1 LKTAIERHRLKS
13 EEAPV
18 SRQILVIDDEE
29 RLARS
34 LTELLREEGYEVDAA
49 VGGEEGLRLLREKSY
64 HLIITDLRMPGVDG
78 LEVMDFVSH
87 HLPGAAIIVITGH
100 ATTHS
105 AIEAIH
111 NRVADYI
118 TKPFELDMLIASI
131 EKVFAQAEAEQMRQD
146 MVRMITHDIK
156 VPLNSILGFASF
168 IVDRKTGAASPQAKD
183 YCDKII
189 RNCQRIVG
197 LLDNYLAQARA
208 ESGKLEILPQPIN
221 LTTVVEDALRVVH
234 ADFERR
240 GIHVDSRIEDLGT
253 PVMGDEHLLFR
264 AVCNLMNNAAKYSDE
279 GGQTR
284 FSLTRKGSDA
294 VFVIENT
301 GPGIPPNEVPYI
313 FQRYRRSTTSRGIEG
328 SGLGLFVVD
337 QVARAHNGSVTCE
350 CTPEAWTRFTL
361 RIPIGDT
368 KGITD
373 GFGI

>member
-1 LKTAIERHRLKS
+1 M
-13 EEAPV
+13 

-49 VGGEEGLRLLREKSY
+49 VGGEEGLRLLRQKSY
-64 HLIITDLRMPGVDG
+64 HLVITDLRMPGVDG

-87 HLPGAAIIVITGH
+87 HLPGAAVIVITGH

-131 EKVFAQAEAEQMRQD
+131 EKVFAQAEVEQLRQD

-168 IVDRKTGAASPQAKD
+168 IVDRKTGEVSGQAKD

-208 ESGKLEILPQPIN
+208 ESGKLEIMEQPLQIA
-221 LTTVVEDALRVVH
+221 TVIEEALRVVGPE
-234 ADFERR
+234 FERR
-240 GIHVDSRIEDLGT
+240 HIAVECNVQPLGR
-253 PVMGDEHLLFR
+253 MIAGDEHLLFR
-264 AVCNLMNNAAKYSDE
+264 AISNLLSNAAKYSNE
-279 GGQTR
+279 QGEVRIKLAEEATMA
-284 FSLTRKGSDA
+284 A
-294 VFVIENT
+294 VIIENT
-301 GPGIPPNEVPYI
+301 GPGIPPAEVPLV
-313 FQRYRRSTTSRGIEG
+313 FQRYRRSSSSRGIEG

-337 QVARAHNGSVTCE
+337 QVARAHGGAATCE
-350 CTPEAWTRFTL
+350 CTDDGWTRFTL
-361 RIPIGDT
+361 RLPLT
-368 KGITD
+368 ELP
-373 GFGI
+373 

>member
-1 LKTAIERHRLKS
+1 
-13 EEAPV
+13 
-18 SRQILVIDDEE
+18 
-29 RLARS
+29 
-34 LTELLREEGYEVDAA
+34 
-49 VGGEEGLRLLREKSY
+49 
-64 HLIITDLRMPGVDG
+64 MPGVDG
-78 LEVMDFVSH
+78 LQVMDFVSH

-168 IVDRKTGAASPQAKD
+168 VVDRKTGAVSPQAKD

-221 LTTVVEDALRVVH
+221 LTNVVDDALRIVH
-234 ADFERR
+234 PDFERR
-240 GIHVDSRIEDLGT
+240 GIKVECEISDLGT

-264 AVCNLMNNAAKYSDE
+264 AICNLMNNAAKYSDE
-279 GGQTR
+279 GGKAHLILAR
-284 FSLTRKGSDA
+284 EGSDA
-294 VFVIENT
+294 VFVIDNT
-301 GPGIPPNEVPYI
+301 GPGIPPVEVPYI
-313 FQRYRRSTTSRGIEG
+313 FQRYRRSTSSRGIEG
-328 SGLGLFVVD
+328 SGLGLYVVD
-337 QVARAHNGSVTCE
+337 QVARAHNGCALCQ
-350 CTPEAWTRFTL
+350 CTPEGWTRFTL
-361 RIPIGDT
+361 RIPIGDP
-368 KGITD
+368 KGMTE

>member
-1 LKTAIERHRLKS
+1 
-13 EEAPV
+13 V

-64 HLIITDLRMPGVDG
+64 HLVITDLRMPGVDG

-87 HLPGAAIIVITGH
+87 HLPGAAVIVITGH
-100 ATTHS
+100 ASTHS

-111 NRVADYI
+111 NKVADYI

-168 IVDRKTGAASPQAKD
+168 IVDRKTGEVSPQAKD

-208 ESGKLEILPQPIN
+208 ETGKLEIMEQPLDAACII
-221 LTTVVEDALRVVH
+221 EEALRVVGPE
-234 ADFERR
+234 FERR
-240 GIHVDSRIEDLGT
+240 DISMECDVKSKGKNLI
-253 PVMGDEHLLFR
+253 GDEHLLFR
-264 AVCNLMNNAAKYSDE
+264 AICNLLANAAKYSDQGGRVRVALHE
-279 GGQTR
+279 GADVVR
-284 FSLTRKGSDA
+284 
-294 VFVIENT
+294 VVIENT
-301 GPGIPPNEVPYI
+301 GPGIPPAEVPLI
-313 FQRYRRSTTSRGIEG
+313 FQRYRRSSTSRGIEG
-328 SGLGLFVVD
+328 SGIGLFVVD
-337 QVARAHNGSVTCE
+337 QVARAHNGTAKCE
-350 CTPEAWTRFTL
+350 STDDGWTRFTL
-361 RIPIGDT
+361 ELPASKT
-368 KGITD
+368 A
-373 GFGI
+373 